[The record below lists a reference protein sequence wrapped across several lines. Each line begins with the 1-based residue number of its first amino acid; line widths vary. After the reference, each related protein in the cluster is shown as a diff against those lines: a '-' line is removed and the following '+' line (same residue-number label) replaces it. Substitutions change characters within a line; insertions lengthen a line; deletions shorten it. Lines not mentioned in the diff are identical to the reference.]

1 MSHIATT
8 NLIINRSMDRR
19 SFLMNTI
26 KGGALFALTGP
37 LLLSKKALAGEYRGE
52 TLSLLLIQPHKISG
66 EVLAKRFEEQTGAK
80 LNVTIVPYDAIEAQ
94 ASLDVQSGAN
104 QFDVLEY
111 WYPSLGS
118 LAENGVLTD
127 VTGLIQ
133 RDESQIHTAD
143 FIPTIYDPYTL
154 HKGRRW
160 GLPYDGDS
168 HVLFYNTSILER
180 NHVPVPSTWD
190 DYLQGVKTI
199 SQAESKNGVYGA
211 IIMGAAV
218 PVIVGSLFANRFAGF
233 GGNFLKSDGSPDIES
248 DAAFKAA
255 KALYDVAPY
264 ALPTPVETAFEQ
276 ALPAFLSGKGAF
288 IEFWTDLGVY
298 SQDPKSSRIVDHW
311 DVTQLPVGD
320 KSRPPRAALDAGFSF
335 GLSSGSK
342 KSELAWE
349 FVKWATGQETAL
361 RLITTTAS
369 GIDPTR
375 FSTVDAK
382 EYKEFAPKVQ
392 RAARAALSGALAWPT
407 IPESPRLMRSLS
419 EQLNKM
425 LAGQQNPEVAI
436 KQTHGEWRQI

>member
-1 MSHIATT
+1 
-8 NLIINRSMDRR
+8 
-19 SFLMNTI
+19 
-26 KGGALFALTGP
+26 
-37 LLLSKKALAGEYRGE
+37 
-52 TLSLLLIQPHKISG
+52 
-66 EVLAKRFEEQTGAK
+66 
-80 LNVTIVPYDAIEAQ
+80 
-94 ASLDVQSGAN
+94 
-104 QFDVLEY
+104 
-111 WYPSLGS
+111 
-118 LAENGVLTD
+118 
-127 VTGLIQ
+127 
-133 RDESQIHTAD
+133 
-143 FIPTIYDPYTL
+143 
-154 HKGRRW
+154 
-160 GLPYDGDS
+160 
-168 HVLFYNTSILER
+168 
-180 NHVPVPSTWD
+180 
-190 DYLQGVKTI
+190 
-199 SQAESKNGVYGA
+199 
-211 IIMGAAV
+211 MGAAV

-276 ALPAFLSGKGAF
+276 ALPAFLSGKGTF

-298 SQDPKSSRIVDHW
+298 SQDPKSSQIVDHW

-320 KSRPPRAALDAGFSF
+320 KSRPPRAALDAGFGF

-349 FVKWATGQETAL
+349 FIKWATGQETAL

-436 KQTHGEWRQI
+436 KQTHNEWRQILNA